1 MQLTLEQI
9 DLIRRLVLLY
19 PQHMSL
25 VTTADGIEESHKK
38 GKLASLIGIEGGHS
52 IGTSLAVLRMFYAL
66 GARYLTLT
74 HTCNTPWAGECSFAN
89 QSAINPRPFSSFY
102 NFYDPQRLKVQIHR
116 KRALK
121 TLIALRK
128 SIFE

>member
-1 MQLTLEQI
+1 
-9 DLIRRLVLLY
+9 
-19 PQHMSL
+19 MSL

-74 HTCNTPWAGECSFAN
+74 HTCNTPWAGEFII
-89 QSAINPRPFSSFY
+89 Q
-102 NFYDPQRLKVQIHR
+102 
-116 KRALK
+116 
-121 TLIALRK
+121 
-128 SIFE
+128 